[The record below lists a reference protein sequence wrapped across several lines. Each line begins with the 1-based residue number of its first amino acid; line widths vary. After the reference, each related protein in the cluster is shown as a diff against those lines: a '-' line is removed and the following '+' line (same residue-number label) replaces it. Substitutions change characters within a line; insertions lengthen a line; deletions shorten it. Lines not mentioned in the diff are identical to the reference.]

1 MTKSSALTSLDH
13 TLQHGHA
20 SVNHE
25 LIRGETEVD
34 YQNKGDEGDLS
45 LSMREDE

>member
-1 MTKSSALTSLDH
+1 MTKSSLTSLDH

-25 LIRGETEVD
+25 LIRETEVD
-34 YQNKGDEGDLS
+34 YQNNRGDEGDLS